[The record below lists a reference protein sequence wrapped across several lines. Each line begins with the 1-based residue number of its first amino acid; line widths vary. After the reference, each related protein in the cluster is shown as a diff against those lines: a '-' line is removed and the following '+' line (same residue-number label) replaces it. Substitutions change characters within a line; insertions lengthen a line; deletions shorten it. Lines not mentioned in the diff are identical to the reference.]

1 MSLLPATG
9 LEDHSDGSGNINSI
23 VNGNWD
29 ILESWA
35 DICYGLTASQAT
47 TVITSSA
54 PVFIADMVG
63 ASVLFAD
70 GTVATIT
77 VFTDSQHVTVTPS
90 QTVSSQA
97 FKVYRSDQSPYTLLA
112 RGLTKVVRYVAGDD
126 GKILCW
132 DNTLLRYKLI
142 TRPSFGVT
150 AGNILFGGGG
160 GADSTSS
167 NDLNFDNTNKILAV
181 NGGATFAGTFYGGVT
196 AVAASTGS
204 TTIDGKLGN
213 VYNVTLSAN
222 TTIDLSNI
230 KTGAEYVFVIRQD
243 GTGSRTL
250 AWAAKFKFPNG
261 TGQAP
266 YSAANAITVYYA
278 QVISST
284 EINLFAAKDFF
295 EKSGGT
301 ITGATTFSST
311 VQCNGAV
318 TVSANLTV
326 NSGGVTSI
334 GDLTLSGKVN
344 GIKVYRALLTQT
356 GTSDPT
362 ATVLENS
369 LGGTLVWTRSSA
381 GTYVATLT
389 GAFPSAKAHLLIGSI
404 QGGTSFEKAKLT
416 RTSADA
422 LSLVT
427 KNIDLTIPSATATD
441 AMLVETAVEIR
452 VYP

>member
-29 ILESWA
+29 VLESWA

-54 PVFIADMVG
+54 PVFVADMVG
-63 ASVLFAD
+63 ASVLYAD

-90 QTVSSQA
+90 QTVASQA
-97 FKVYRSDQSPYTLLA
+97 FKV
-112 RGLTKVVRYVAGDD
+112 
-126 GKILCW
+126 
-132 DNTLLRYKLI
+132 I

-150 AGNILFGGGG
+150 AGNILFGGGT

-278 QVISST
+278 QVISSS

-311 VQCNGAV
+311 VQHNGAV

-326 NSGGVTSI
+326 DSGGVISVANVTQ
-334 GDLTLSGKVN
+334 TGKTN
-344 GIKVYRALLTQT
+344 GVGVYRALLTQS
-356 GTSDPT
+356 GVGAPT
-362 ATVLENS
+362 ATVLENTLGATPTFSYVTVGQYDIAIAGNFAPAKTFAMIGVGQTADS
-369 LGGTLVWTRSSA
+369 LTSPI
-381 GTYVATLT
+381 YV
-389 GAFPSAKAHLLIGSI
+389 GIGSI
-404 QGGTSFEKAKLT
+404 TTPSSLRIFSVDAGGNGFDDELLNT
-416 RTSADA
+416 
-422 LSLVT
+422 
-427 KNIDLTIPSATATD
+427 P
-441 AMLVETAVEIR
+441 VEIR

>member
-29 ILESWA
+29 VLESWA

-54 PVFIADMVG
+54 PVFVADMVG
-63 ASVLFAD
+63 ASVLYAD

-90 QTVSSQA
+90 QTVASQA

-112 RGLTKVVRYVAGDD
+112 RALTKVVRYVAGDD

-150 AGNILFGGGG
+150 AGNILFGGGT

-278 QVISST
+278 QVISSS

-311 VQCNGAV
+311 VQHNGAV

-326 NSGGVTSI
+326 DSGGVISVANVTQ
-334 GDLTLSGKVN
+334 TGKTN
-344 GIKVYRALLTQT
+344 GVGVYRALLTQS
-356 GTSDPT
+356 GVGAPT
-362 ATVLENS
+362 ATVLENTLGATPTFSYVTVGQYDIAIAGNFAPAKTFAMIGVGQTADS
-369 LGGTLVWTRSSA
+369 LTSPI
-381 GTYVATLT
+381 YV
-389 GAFPSAKAHLLIGSI
+389 GIGSI
-404 QGGTSFEKAKLT
+404 TTPSSLRIFSVDAGGNGFDDELLNT
-416 RTSADA
+416 
-422 LSLVT
+422 
-427 KNIDLTIPSATATD
+427 P
-441 AMLVETAVEIR
+441 VEIR